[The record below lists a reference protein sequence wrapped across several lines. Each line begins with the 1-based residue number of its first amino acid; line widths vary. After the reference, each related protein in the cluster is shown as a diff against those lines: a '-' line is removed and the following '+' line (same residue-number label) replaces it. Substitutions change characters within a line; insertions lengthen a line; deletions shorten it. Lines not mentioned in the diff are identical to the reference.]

1 MLFPQYL
8 NNALDT
14 PSNISTFPASNTKET
29 QEIPPS
35 ATHRGALFPKVPEQ
49 KGTDHQSL
57 ADLPSNTPSYSH
69 VPGRTNLPFL
79 LGLSDRF
86 QHSEV
91 RSVLPATHL
100 YHQAPQVRRNTTTLG
115 PCSPSQCPWLC
126 VSTLSPGERSAICRT
141 RMSIR
146 TIMSVW

>member
-1 MLFPQYL
+1 MLFPEHL
-8 NNALDT
+8 NNALDP
-14 PSNISTFPASNTKET
+14 PSNISTFLASSTKET
-29 QEIPPS
+29 QEIPP

-57 ADLPSNTPSYSH
+57 ANLPSNTPSYSH

-91 RSVLPATHL
+91 FCLP
-100 YHQAPQVRRNTTTLG
+100 P
-115 PCSPSQCPWLC
+115 
-126 VSTLSPGERSAICRT
+126 ICITKPHR
-141 RMSIR
+141 
-146 TIMSVW
+146 